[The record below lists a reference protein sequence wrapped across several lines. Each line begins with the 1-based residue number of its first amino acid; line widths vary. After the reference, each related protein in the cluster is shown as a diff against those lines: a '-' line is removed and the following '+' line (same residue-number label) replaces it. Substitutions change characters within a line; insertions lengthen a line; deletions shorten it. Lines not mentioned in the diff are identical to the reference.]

1 MASMGKWGPAV
12 DVKLDYIYVIY
23 VIYYYHQVA
32 ISETFMAVYTNFW
45 EGTGA
50 VYVYERHSS
59 QTPAW
64 PSSQPTIIESPTIKT
79 GNRILF

>member
-1 MASMGKWGPAV
+1 MDS
-12 DVKLDYIYVIY
+12 IYVFNVFNSCIY
-23 VIYYYHQVA
+23 HHSQVA
-32 ISETFMAVYTNFW
+32 ISDTSMAVYTNFW

-59 QTPAW
+59 QIPAW

-79 GNRILF
+79 GNCVLF